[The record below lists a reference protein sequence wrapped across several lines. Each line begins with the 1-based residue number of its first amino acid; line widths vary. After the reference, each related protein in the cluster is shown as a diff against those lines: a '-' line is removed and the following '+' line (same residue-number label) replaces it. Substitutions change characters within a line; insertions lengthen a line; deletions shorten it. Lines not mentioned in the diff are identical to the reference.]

1 MKYAICVLTLLL
13 TFLLVGCDSEA
24 PAVAEPTVTEPV
36 IFQTEPQETLPFSF
50 TSEQFLKI
58 DGYFDHTPMAECAPL
73 ADGVPYLQVSDPTNE
88 VSVLQGGCTDGE
100 YFYMVVEGSNLEIDG
115 VTYKKAHKI
124 YKIDCKT
131 FETVAVSEILP
142 LDHANSMCYNSKL
155 DMLLVANCNDVITD
169 DGLDTS
175 DNILL
180 SAIGRARNTGAQFD
194 GEKMMEL
201 GTAPI
206 MAEVL
211 EADIRLKTVHGDKLK
226 VWGVNAEGFYAGKLP
241 TTYENGELC
250 FHIGDVQNPACY
262 YLIVKE

>member
-1 MKYAICVLTLLL
+1 MLRRGDVSPANKKIAVYTPDGPGKNNLALWNDLYEQHIVAASLHGELPEGYDEVLNNTDRRPSPDETYIRSDTGELWRNVKKQVGAVDTPRTKVVYGELGKGAGGMSIVKKTNVGIELDGLSVKCTTDFGVIAMSSL
-13 TFLLVGCDSEA
+13 TD
-24 PAVAEPTVTEPV
+24 
-36 IFQTEPQETLPFSF
+36 
-50 TSEQFLKI
+50 
-58 DGYFDHTPMAECAPL
+58 D
-73 ADGVPYLQVSDPTNE
+73 
-88 VSVLQGGCTDGE
+88 
-100 YFYMVVEGSNLEIDG
+100 
-115 VTYKKAHKI
+115 
-124 YKIDCKT
+124 
-131 FETVAVSEILP
+131 P
-142 LDHANSMCYNSKL
+142 LD
-155 DMLLVANCNDVITD
+155 T
-169 DGLDTS
+169 T

-226 VWGVNAEGFYAGKLP
+226 VWGVNAEGFYAGKLA
-241 TTYENGELC
+241 TTYEDGWLC